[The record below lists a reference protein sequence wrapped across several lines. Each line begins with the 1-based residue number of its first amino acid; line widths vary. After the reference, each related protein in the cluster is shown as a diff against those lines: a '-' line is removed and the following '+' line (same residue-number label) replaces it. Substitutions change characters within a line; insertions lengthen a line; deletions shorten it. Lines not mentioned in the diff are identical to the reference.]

1 MNEVDPSKFL
11 IYIKKQYTIK
21 TNRVRVGFVST
32 IDKNS
37 TLTPNIYKIKHKKN
51 EKTSMLIGLLS
62 VLAIVSCKEK
72 KKLQKLRLTKL
83 LKSLKKLL
91 RQKKT

>member
-1 MNEVDPSKFL
+1 
-11 IYIKKQYTIK
+11 
-21 TNRVRVGFVST
+21 
-32 IDKNS
+32 
-37 TLTPNIYKIKHKKN
+37 
-51 EKTSMLIGLLS
+51 MLIGLLS

-91 RQKKT
+91 RQKKSLMEHLCGTDGVDVSTKNGTSSTSVNVSGGKAKVEVKK